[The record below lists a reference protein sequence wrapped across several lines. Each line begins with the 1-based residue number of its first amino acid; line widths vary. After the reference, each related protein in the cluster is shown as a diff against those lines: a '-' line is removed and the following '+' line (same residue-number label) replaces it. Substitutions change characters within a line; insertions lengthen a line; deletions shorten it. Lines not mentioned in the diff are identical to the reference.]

1 MCTKY
6 INNHKLCIHINFI
19 GTGRDVHAHA
29 HAHAHTHRGLQ
40 GVPSVSES
48 TLCVPAL
55 LLPVPLLVLAQ
66 SGHPIATSGAILCTD
81 LQIICS
87 FTHSSPQAPQLSL
100 FFPIFMAHSVT
111 LQKVMNVTWWMQI
124 TCQVPLLTA
133 TSYLHLLPIPF
144 QTIYTSFNTV
154 VPILHT
160 LFYLCGFPKHICEN
174 CFFFPES
181 VV

>member
-1 MCTKY
+1 M
-6 INNHKLCIHINFI
+6 
-19 GTGRDVHAHA
+19 HAHA
-29 HAHAHTHRGLQ
+29 RTHTEGYRVCPASARVL
-40 GVPSVSES
+40 SV
-48 TLCVPAL
+48 CL
-55 LLPVPLLVLAQ
+55 LSYSRCPYMVLAQ

-81 LQIICS
+81 LQTICS

-133 TSYLHLLPIPF
+133 ASYLHLLPIPF
-144 QTIYTSFNTV
+144 QTIYTSFNRV